1 MGKAAKQSRVK
12 KVLKFPVRLLVKAR
26 DFYVNGMSQLAD
38 QMRYNAVATVGCPAH
53 IGSAALPRSFSA
65 GGGSTNSRSD
75 YSELIRAASVRD
87 HLGNKSV
94 SQKQG
99 PAAAG
104 KDFSGKGKV
113 RGGAGKVPRSCSVG
127 LGRIEE
133 EKSGELGEDYTSIGS
148 GAFHRSR
155 SCAVSAAGGVLAGT
169 RTGKFQKPVAITAA
183 LA

>member
-1 MGKAAKQSRVK
+1 
-12 KVLKFPVRLLVKAR
+12 
-26 DFYVNGMSQLAD
+26 MSQLAD
-38 QMRYNAVATVGCPAH
+38 QMRYDAVATVGCPAH

-65 GGGSTNSRSD
+65 GGGSANSRSD

-87 HLGNKSV
+87 HLGSKSV
-94 SQKQG
+94 SQKQ
-99 PAAAG
+99 
-104 KDFSGKGKV
+104 GKGKV
-113 RGGAGKVPRSCSVG
+113 RGGAGKVPRSYSVG

-155 SCAVSAAGGVLAGT
+155 SCAVSAAGGVLAGI
-169 RTGKFQKPVAITAA
+169 RTGKFQKPVAIATA